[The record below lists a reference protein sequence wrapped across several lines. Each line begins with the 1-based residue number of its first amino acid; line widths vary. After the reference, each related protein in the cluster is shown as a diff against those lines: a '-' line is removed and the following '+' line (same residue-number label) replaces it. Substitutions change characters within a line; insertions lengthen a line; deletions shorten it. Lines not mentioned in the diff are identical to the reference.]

1 MAVAGGADR
10 SFRPARLLAPAG
22 CRLAG
27 RADRPDADAGVL
39 RRPRRRG
46 HARHDHHGRHRTWHE
61 PRQRDDGRLQ
71 AREGRDRRP
80 WERRRSAPSRDG
92 RRAHRGV
99 DAHEPVH
106 ARALR
111 RAHRGDRRD
120 LPPGGSA
127 SLLRRGEPERRVRDL
142 TTGRHG
148 LRHRPHQPPQDVLA
162 TARRRRP
169 RRRTDR
175 RARQARAVP
184 ARPGSREGRR
194 PLQRSTT
201 TGRSRSARSGASPAR
216 SASSFARTPT
226 SVPTVRACARCPR
239 WRC

>member
-1 MAVAGGADR
+1 MAAAGGADR

-22 CRLAG
+22 RRLAG
-27 RADRPDADAGVL
+27 RADRPDADARVL

-46 HARHDHHGRHRTWHE
+46 HARHDHHGRHRTRHE

-80 WERRRSAPSRDG
+80 WERRRRAPSRDG

-111 RAHRGDRRD
+111 RAHRGDRGD
-120 LPPGGSA
+120 LPRGGRA
-127 SLLRRGEPERRVRDL
+127 SLLRRGEPERRLRHL

-194 PLQRSTT
+194 PLH
-201 TGRSRSARSGASPAR
+201 ARLRPAEVDRQGPRASPAR

-239 WRC
+239 SRC